1 MSQNSC
7 PYKKVKA
14 LNFML
19 LQYYPSYVGVNAS
32 NSVKI
37 EGHIENLIPYLSE
50 NALNACLFKSWISI
64 GG

>member
-1 MSQNSC
+1 MI
-7 PYKKVKA
+7 

-50 NALNACLFKSWISI
+50 NALNTCLLKKWISI